1 MFARLS
7 PGELVFLLRQC
18 LDSGAWDQAL
28 ALSQALASNNDP
40 GVGLCE
46 AVAHYASGEPQAALG
61 RVDALLSANAHSL
74 PARAIRAEIL
84 ARTGARERA
93 VAELTSVLEEYPDYP
108 GAQALLG
115 SLLLP
120 GPHYREVLAR
130 LHALLKPKTYLEI
143 GVDTGATLTLAQQA
157 SAVIGVDPA
166 ATQLRYPAP
175 ASARLFRQTSDDFFA
190 EHSAHDVLGER
201 RVDLAFID
209 GMHRFENALSDF
221 ANVERWSHAETTLV
235 FHDCV
240 PLIAST
246 ARRER
251 ETSFWVGDTWK
262 VVLAL
267 ARHRPD
273 LKIRTL
279 LTPPSGLVVVRKLDP
294 TSTLLRANYV
304 SIVAEFAELEWQL
317 RPGQLPAEFGALPSN
332 EASLA
337 EALA

>member
-1 MFARLS
+1 M
-7 PGELVFLLRQC
+7 LRQC

-28 ALSQALASNNDP
+28 ALSQALAGNSDP
-40 GVGLCE
+40 GLGLCE
-46 AVAHYASGEPQAALG
+46 AVAHYASGEPHAALV
-61 RVDALLSANAHSL
+61 RVDALLRANAPSL

-84 ARTGARERA
+84 ARTGARELA

-143 GVDTGATLTLAQQA
+143 GVDTGATLTLAQQS

-166 ATQLRYPAP
+166 PTQLRHPAP
-175 ASARLFRQTSDDFFA
+175 ANARLFRQTSDDFFA
-190 EHSAHDVLGER
+190 EHSVRDVLGER

-221 ANVERWSHAETTLV
+221 GNVERWSHPGTTIV

-240 PLIAST
+240 PLIART

-267 ARHRPD
+267 AWHRPD

-279 LTPPSGLVVVRKLDP
+279 LTPPSGLVVVRQLDP
-294 TSTLLRANYV
+294 TSTLLRANYA
-304 SIVAEFAELEWQL
+304 SIVAEFAALEWQL
-317 RPGQLPAEFGALPSN
+317 RPGQLPPEYAALPSN